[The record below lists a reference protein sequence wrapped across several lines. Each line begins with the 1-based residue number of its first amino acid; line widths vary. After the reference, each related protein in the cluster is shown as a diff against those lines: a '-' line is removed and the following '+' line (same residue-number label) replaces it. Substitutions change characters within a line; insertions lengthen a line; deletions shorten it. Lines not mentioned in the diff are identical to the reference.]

1 MHLDLEQ
8 TIDPAI
14 TTTLVK
20 IYKLLCHKYGT
31 DTPLLIEHFLL
42 VHHLQLPQFLPD
54 LQL

>member
-14 TTTLVK
+14 ITKLVK
-20 IYKLLCHKYGT
+20 ICKLCCHKHGT
-31 DTPLLIEHFLL
+31 DSPLLIEHFLL
-42 VHHLQLPQFLPD
+42 VHALQLLQFLPD